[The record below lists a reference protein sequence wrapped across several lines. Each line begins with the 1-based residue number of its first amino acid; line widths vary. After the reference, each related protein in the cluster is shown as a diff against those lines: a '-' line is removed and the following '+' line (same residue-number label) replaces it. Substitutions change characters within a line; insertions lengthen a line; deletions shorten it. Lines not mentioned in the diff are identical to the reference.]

1 MNKIKPQII
10 DKSIKKELINV
21 FFVTSPIVAIV
32 VKMIILKFKINP
44 NNVLIFSFRNT
55 DLSLLDY
62 EKTYIKPKKI
72 DKYFE
77 KIFFQS
83 PSGNRILKKIKTYNK
98 SFLLYT
104 PIAFREVNYLIK
116 SNLCY
121 GHVYIEEGQHSY
133 FNINSYDHSSV
144 GLFDIFK
151 KNWKNRFSETNEL
164 GFYYRDDAHCFI
176 GLSKNIFPKISRK
189 KVFVLD
195 NIEEV
200 KKFYSPILKGVRSIG
215 LTCAE
220 RRLEKNNWTQMIK
233 QIIKHLPLNSYI
245 KLHPSFTANK
255 SIYNKFIGEFNE
267 IAKGRYK
274 ICPKN
279 TIIEL
284 EMMYEKKILIG
295 PVSSLTKYAEMMG
308 SEYKQINLY

>member
-104 PIAFREVNYLIK
+104 PIAFREVNYLMK
-116 SNLCY
+116 SNLC
-121 GHVYIEEGQHSY
+121 
-133 FNINSYDHSSV
+133 
-144 GLFDIFK
+144 
-151 KNWKNRFSETNEL
+151 
-164 GFYYRDDAHCFI
+164 
-176 GLSKNIFPKISRK
+176 
-189 KVFVLD
+189 
-195 NIEEV
+195 
-200 KKFYSPILKGVRSIG
+200 
-215 LTCAE
+215 
-220 RRLEKNNWTQMIK
+220 
-233 QIIKHLPLNSYI
+233 
-245 KLHPSFTANK
+245 
-255 SIYNKFIGEFNE
+255 
-267 IAKGRYK
+267 
-274 ICPKN
+274 
-279 TIIEL
+279 
-284 EMMYEKKILIG
+284 
-295 PVSSLTKYAEMMG
+295 
-308 SEYKQINLY
+308 